1 MFTAGYNT
9 AWGSLLEKQHPCQS
23 KQQGGM
29 CPPGDTAGGMGVCC
43 LLPTSTAFG
52 LMPGRTKP
60 QEQEPKSCSPAC
72 MGLGQDLPMDPM
84 LCSALA
90 AEQPAACVTSQTSMV
105 DGSNYRAAHS

>member
-1 MFTAGYNT
+1 MFTPGYST
-9 AWGSLLEKQHPCQS
+9 AWGSLLEKWHLCQS

-29 CPPGDTAGGMGVCC
+29 SPPGDTAGGRGVCC
-43 LLPTSTAFG
+43 MLPTSPAFR
-52 LMPGRTKP
+52 LMPGMTKP

-72 MGLGQDLPMDPM
+72 VDLGQDLLVDPT

-90 AEQPAACVTSQTSMV
+90 AEQPAACVTSQTSVV